1 MSQCIMYSLNKAKEG
16 LYMSTNDIYHPQQT
30 VSNQD
35 AASIISAN
43 LKRLIAQKK
52 TTQKELANKLNVAQ
66 ASMTDYCRG
75 RRIPNVEFFL
85 SLKNLYDISI
95 DDFLTKSINPS
106 ANALPV
112 RDSITDSNMLTT
124 YQKYC
129 GTYYVYYFDTSK
141 YKGRDTQPPRDSV
154 HYGVLF
160 IYENPSS
167 LAVSEYSCAAIL
179 GIHDREKVTRI
190 KNTMEGIKEPSGIL
204 DYIDRLYPQTAYYGD
219 FELTQEHAFISM
231 KHKNTDRMLLI
242 LHRVDNNK
250 PNYIGGIGTVNSVSK
265 GRERAPVIQFIG
277 VSRFPLSISVEE
289 IHHCLLLNYPNF
301 KAENETEEMIRN
313 FKALY
318 VDAEGSGQNFSEYQK
333 SIVVRS
339 TLERYI
345 KKSLERNMFRYG
357 KISERDDD
365 EWYHGIK
372 SASISDSN

>member
-1 MSQCIMYSLNKAKEG
+1 
-16 LYMSTNDIYHPQQT
+16 MSTNDIYHPQQT
-30 VSNQD
+30 DSNQD

-204 DYIDRLYPQTAYYGD
+204 DYIDRMFPQTAYYGD

-372 SASISDSN
+372 SASINDSN

>member
-1 MSQCIMYSLNKAKEG
+1 
-16 LYMSTNDIYHPQQT
+16 
-30 VSNQD
+30 
-35 AASIISAN
+35 
-43 LKRLIAQKK
+43 
-52 TTQKELANKLNVAQ
+52 
-66 ASMTDYCRG
+66 
-75 RRIPNVEFFL
+75 
-85 SLKNLYDISI
+85 
-95 DDFLTKSINPS
+95 
-106 ANALPV
+106 
-112 RDSITDSNMLTT
+112 
-124 YQKYC
+124 
-129 GTYYVYYFDTSK
+129 
-141 YKGRDTQPPRDSV
+141 
-154 HYGVLF
+154 
-160 IYENPSS
+160 
-167 LAVSEYSCAAIL
+167 
-179 GIHDREKVTRI
+179 
-190 KNTMEGIKEPSGIL
+190 
-204 DYIDRLYPQTAYYGD
+204 
-219 FELTQEHAFISM
+219 M

-372 SASISDSN
+372 SASINDSN

>member
-1 MSQCIMYSLNKAKEG
+1 
-16 LYMSTNDIYHPQQT
+16 MSTNDIYHPQQT
-30 VSNQD
+30 DSNQD

-52 TTQKELANKLNVAQ
+52 TTQKELAN
-66 ASMTDYCRG
+66 
-75 RRIPNVEFFL
+75 EFFL

-219 FELTQEHAFISM
+219 FELTQEHAFIS
-231 KHKNTDRMLLI
+231 
-242 LHRVDNNK
+242 
-250 PNYIGGIGTVNSVSK
+250 
-265 GRERAPVIQFIG
+265 
-277 VSRFPLSISVEE
+277 RFPLSISVEE

-372 SASISDSN
+372 SASINDSN